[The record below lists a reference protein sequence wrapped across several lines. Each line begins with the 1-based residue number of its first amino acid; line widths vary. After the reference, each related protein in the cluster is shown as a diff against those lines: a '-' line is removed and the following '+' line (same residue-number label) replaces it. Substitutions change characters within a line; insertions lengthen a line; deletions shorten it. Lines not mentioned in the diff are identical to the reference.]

1 MQDEEPVR
9 GGKELS
15 DTVPTISDAVK
26 KEPAASSPP
35 DDHTERTVET
45 DAVELR
51 KESEHKLLKL
61 VEDHEDVTSTTPRGP
76 VTGDAPA
83 EGGSSSSPP
92 DEHIEESEP
101 EQAKSHRDLDRTPLG
116 LVQVDRNSEEHTALA
131 QVDSS
136 SEEPTA
142 LAQVDSNSEEPTALV
157 QVDSSSEEPTALA
170 QVDSNSEEPTALVQ
184 VDSSSEEPTALA
196 QVDSNS
202 EEPTALVQVDSSS
215 EEHTGP
221 VTGNRLAEGTGAS
234 SASASIHVENT
245 ESNKPE
251 SHLGSEPTLSSLLED
266 HGSTTEESHA
276 KLEDYLNRE
285 KASGATPQELGI
297 TWRDLTVTGVS
308 SDAAIHENFASQFDV
323 SRKLQR
329 AKRSP
334 ADRVILNKTHGCV
347 KPGEMLLVLGKPGS
361 GCTTLLSLL
370 ANRRR
375 GYESISGEVHYGSM
389 DHKAAKRYMGQI
401 VMNTERELFFPSL
414 TVGQTLDFATRL
426 KVPWNKPKNEKET
439 SRKEYRDVLL
449 QALGIEHTL
458 NTKIGD
464 EFTRGVSGGE
474 RKRVSIAECLA
485 TRASIFCWDNSTR
498 GLDASTALQHIKALQ
513 VLTKIRGLSTIV
525 TLYQPGNG
533 IYDLF
538 DKVLLL
544 DQGQQIF
551 FGPTQDARPFMEGL
565 GFECLPGANT
575 ADYLTGVT
583 MPNEREVRPEC
594 IATFPRSIK
603 TLRDVYEESDIYQQM
618 VAQYDYPTTV
628 EAREAT
634 ATFQRSIAAESCGD
648 SFTVGFLAQVEAC
661 LIRQYQILWGDK
673 KTFLMKQ
680 ISSAALALILGS
692 LFYDA
697 PDNSA
702 GLFVKS
708 GALFFA
714 LLYNTLIAMSEVA
727 DSFHGRPVHLKHRYF
742 AFTRLAAYHIAQII
756 ADMPVIAFRITNFSV
771 VLYFMVGL
779 KHSGSAF
786 FTYWAMTAL
795 FRAIGA
801 MSSTFDGAS
810 KWAGI
815 CIGFTNLYTGY
826 MLNYHQMHPWFVW
839 VFWVNP
845 LAYAFDG
852 LLSNELHAN
861 QIDCVGANLVPL
873 GPAYRDARYQS
884 CAGIG
889 AASVQGQTSFV
900 GDQYLESLTYNH
912 RHVWRNFAILWP
924 IWAFFASVTIFYSTR
939 WHFSSEGQANLL
951 IPREKAA
958 DILRSSP
965 IDEETATRDP
975 EKTPQLRG
983 GDDEVL
989 SNLERPRRVAKDEDA
1004 PSHDLE
1010 KPAAF
1015 SGDEAS
1021 SARDD
1026 GTSSTSDKSI
1036 VHDGEVARNTSLF
1049 TWKDLSYTVKTPDG
1063 DRVLL
1068 ENVHGWVKPGMLGAL
1083 MGVSG
1088 AGKTTL
1094 LDVLA
1099 QRKTEGIISGSILV
1113 DGKPL
1118 PVSFERCIGFCEQVD
1133 VHEPFATVREALE
1146 FSSLL
1151 RQDRAVSREEKIS
1164 YVQTIIDLL
1173 ELNEIADTLIGRL
1186 DAGLNLEQRKRVTIG
1201 VELVAKPKVLI
1212 FLDEPT
1218 SGADSQSA
1226 FNTIRFLRKLADVGQ
1241 AVLVTIHQPSAQV
1254 FSQFDTLL
1262 LLGNGGKVAY
1272 FGDTGGKNAP
1282 TVKNFFVKNGAPGC
1296 PLDTNP
1302 AEYIIDVVSSSW
1314 GREKDWNKV
1323 WLESSEYVAV
1333 AKELDRLESEA
1344 IARSRDSPIS
1354 AQYHDE
1360 YASPLWEQMRM
1371 VTYRT
1376 SLSLWRNTGYVNNKM
1391 ILHISSALFN
1401 GFSFWMVGDSV
1412 SDLHSRLFTVFNF
1425 IFIAPGALNQL
1436 QPLFIERRDIFETRE
1451 AKSKIYSWFAF
1462 ATAVVASEVPYL
1474 CVCAV
1479 LYFVCWYWTV
1489 GFPMHGAGPTLFVMV
1504 MYEFVFTGIGEFV
1517 AACAPSAAFAA
1528 FASPV
1533 LIGVLAPFCGILVPY
1548 DQIVGFWRYWLYYL
1562 NPFTYLMG
1570 SMLIFD
1576 IWGTEVTCSESE
1588 FALFDPPSGSTCG
1601 EYLQAYLKTAGRG
1614 SSLDNPEDIAGC
1626 RVCQFGDG
1634 SDFLRTL
1641 NLTKYYQGWRDALI
1655 VVIYALASYA
1665 MVFVVLK
1672 LRTGRS
1678 KKAQWQ
1684 K

>member
-1 MQDEEPVR
+1 MQNEGPVKGEE
-9 GGKELS
+9 GLS
-15 DTVPTISDAVK
+15 DIVPATVDVAK
-26 KEPAASSPP
+26 KRPATLSPL
-35 DDHTERTVET
+35 DDHIERPIETEE
-45 DAVELR
+45 A
-51 KESEHKLLKL
+51 ESQREPEKNLPGVL
-61 VEDHEDVTSTTPRGP
+61 ENHESSACTTHQGPKTS
-76 VTGDAPA
+76 DAPA
-83 EGGSSSSPP
+83 KGGRSPSP
-92 DEHIEESEP
+92 LDEH
-101 EQAKSHRDLDRTPLG
+101 T
-116 LVQVDRNSEEHTALA
+116 
-131 QVDSS
+131 
-136 SEEPTA
+136 EEPKAMGTDNQKGLQQKPA
-142 LAQVDSNSEEPTALV
+142 GPIEVCYNLEER
-157 QVDSSSEEPTALA
+157 
-170 QVDSNSEEPTALVQ
+170 
-184 VDSSSEEPTALA
+184 
-196 QVDSNS
+196 
-202 EEPTALVQVDSSS
+202 
-215 EEHTGP
+215 TGP
-221 VTGNRLAEGTGAS
+221 VTSNILVEGIAAS
-234 SASASIHVENT
+234 PNSASNHPENPEASE
-245 ESNKPE
+245 PE
-251 SHLGSEPTLSSLLED
+251 SHLKSEPHSVSLAED
-266 HGSTTEESHA
+266 CGGTTVESHTN
-276 KLEDYLNRE
+276 LEDYLKKE
-285 KASGATPQELGI
+285 KASGAPPRELGI
-297 TWRDLTVTGVS
+297 TWKDLTVTGVS
-308 SDAAIHENFASQFDV
+308 SDAAIHENFGSQFDF
-323 SRKLQR
+323 SRKFR
-329 AKRSP
+329 HAKRFP
-334 ADRVILNKTHGCV
+334 ADRVILDKTHGCV

-375 GYESISGEVHYGSM
+375 GFKSIKGDVHYGSM
-389 DHKAAKRYMGQI
+389 DHKAGERYMGQI

-414 TVGQTLDFATRL
+414 TVGQTMDFATRL

-439 SRKEYRDVLL
+439 SRKEYRNVILR
-449 QALGIEHTL
+449 ALGIEHTL

-474 RKRVSIAECLA
+474 RKRVSISECLA
-485 TRASIFCWDNSTR
+485 TRGSVFCWDNSTR
-498 GLDASTALQHIKALQ
+498 GLDASTALQYIKALQ
-513 VLTKIRGLSTIV
+513 VLTKIRGWSTIV

-551 FGPTQDARPFMEGL
+551 FGPTKDARPFMEGL

-594 IATFPRSIK
+594 IATFPRSVRK
-603 TLRDVYEESDIYQQM
+603 LREVYEESDIYQQM
-618 VAQYDYPTTV
+618 VAQYEYPTTV

-634 ATFQRSIAAESCGD
+634 ATFQRSVTAESCSD
-648 SFTVGFLAQVEAC
+648 SFTVSFIAQVKVC
-661 LIRQYQILWGDK
+661 LVRQYQILWGDK

-680 ISSAALALILGS
+680 ISSAGLALILGS

-697 PDNSA
+697 PDDSA

-727 DSFHGRPVHLKHRYF
+727 DSFHGRPVHLKHKYF
-742 AFTRLAAYHIAQII
+742 AFTRLAAYHVAQII

-786 FTYWAMTAL
+786 FTYWILLFVTALTMTAL

-839 VFWVNP
+839 VFWIDP

-861 QIDCVGANLVPL
+861 QIDCVGPNLVPL
-873 GPAYRDARYQS
+873 GPTYRDPRYQS

-912 RHVWRNFAILWP
+912 SHVWRNFAILWP
-924 IWAFFASVTIFYSTR
+924 IWASLAGLTIFYSTR

-958 DILRSSP
+958 DILRSAP
-965 IDEETATRDP
+965 MDEETATCDP
-975 EKTPQLRG
+975 EKTRQLNDPDDKALPDPEKSRG
-983 GDDEVL
+983 IPG
-989 SNLERPRRVAKDEDA
+989 DEDA
-1004 PSHDLE
+1004 PFPDPE
-1010 KPAAF
+1010 KPALF
-1015 SGDEAS
+1015 SADIS
-1021 SARDD
+1021 STQDD
-1026 GTSSTSDKSI
+1026 RTSSTSDRTLDNSG
-1036 VHDGEVARNTSLF
+1036 DVARNTSVF

-1083 MGVSG
+1083 MGASG

-1099 QRKTEGIISGSILV
+1099 QRKTTGVVSGSILV

-1151 RQDRAVSREEKIS
+1151 RQDHAVSREEKIS

-1173 ELNEIADTLIGRL
+1173 ELNDIADTLIGRL

-1262 LLGNGGKVAY
+1262 LLGNGGRVAY
-1272 FGDTGGKNAP
+1272 FGDTGGKNAQ
-1282 TVKNFFVKNGAPGC
+1282 TVKDFFAKNGAPAC
-1296 PLDTNP
+1296 PIDTNP
-1302 AEYIIDVVSSSW
+1302 AEYIIDIVSSSW
-1314 GREKDWNKV
+1314 GREKDWSKV
-1323 WLESSEYVAV
+1323 WLESSEYFAV
-1333 AKELDRLESEA
+1333 AKELERLESEA
-1344 IARSRDSPIS
+1344 ITRSRDWPLSD
-1354 AQYHDE
+1354 QYHDE
-1360 YASPLWEQMRM
+1360 FASPLWEQMKI

-1376 SLSLWRNTGYVNNKM
+1376 SLSLWRNTGYVNNKI

-1462 ATAVVASEVPYL
+1462 TTAVVASEIPYL

-1504 MYEFVFTGIGEFV
+1504 LYEFVFTGIGEFV

-1548 DQIVGFWRYWLYYL
+1548 DQIVGFWRYWLYYV

-1576 IWGTEVTCSESE
+1576 IWGTKVTCSESE
-1588 FALFDPPSGSTCG
+1588 FARFDPPNGSTCG
-1601 EYLQAYLKTAGRG
+1601 EYLEMYLKTAGQA
-1614 SSLDNPEDIAGC
+1614 SNLANPGDIAGC
-1626 RVCQFGDG
+1626 RVCQYRDG
-1634 SDFLRTL
+1634 SDFLGTL
-1641 NLTKYYQGWRDALI
+1641 NLTQYYQGWRDALI
-1655 VVIYALASYA
+1655 VLIYALASYA

-1672 LRTGRS
+1672 LRIGRS

-1684 K
+1684 R